1 MRTFVR
7 RATAVALAS
16 LAAVAIAG
24 PVSACGSPNPALATQ
39 VTKASHKPVRPAS
52 AATSHNRETVSYAFW
67 INATDPAAPYSDK
80 TYGGLMNATNA
91 DYEATSP
98 YCTVVELTPDVD
110 AYACIG
116 VPFAEAGPY
125 ADDSSYDV
133 HFTDDGELVTST
145 DPAQVLDYWRWTF

>member
-7 RATAVALAS
+7 RASALALTT

-24 PVSACGSPNPALATQ
+24 PVSACDSPNPSMATQ
-39 VTKASHKPVRPAS
+39 VTKASENPTQTAS
-52 AATSHNRETVSYAFW
+52 RETVSYAFW
-67 INATDPAAPYSDK
+67 INATDSGAPYSD
-80 TYGGLMNATNA
+80 TTIQGLMNATNA
-91 DYEATSP
+91 DYEADSP
-98 YCTVVELTPDVD
+98 YCQVVELTPDVD

-116 VPFAEAGPY
+116 VPLAEAGPY

-145 DPAQVLDYWRWTF
+145 NPTQVLDMWRWTTS